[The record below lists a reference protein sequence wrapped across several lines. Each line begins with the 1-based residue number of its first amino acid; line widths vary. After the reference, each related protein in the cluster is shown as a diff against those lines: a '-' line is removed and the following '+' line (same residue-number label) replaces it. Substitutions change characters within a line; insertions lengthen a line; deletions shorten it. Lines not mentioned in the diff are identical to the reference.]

1 MLIAIAG
8 YAKNELRLVR
18 TWMDVLVV
26 IGKIPLLILTT
37 PLLPNG
43 RGCKGKPIAWGR
55 VS

>member
-26 IGKIPLLILTT
+26 TGKIPLLILS
-37 PLLPNG
+37 PSFVAK
-43 RGCKGKPIAWGR
+43 RKGLQG
-55 VS
+55 